1 MNKHIVTHADGVTSE
16 RNSKTHIYTHAVV
29 VGGDCGYVVRWA
41 GSEKLA
47 KRALSDEKKYT
58 SAPLHIV
65 EVTLLE
71 STPEPSA

>member
-1 MNKHIVTHADGVTSE
+1 MNKHIVHHADGVPST

-29 VGGDCGYVVRWA
+29 AWGESGYVVRWA